1 MTLAEE
7 LRPLLARAWLLIG
20 VGSDLR
26 GDDAFGPVLA
36 RRLAEEGLPA
46 LDGGTS
52 PESLTG
58 PILRSGAE
66 VLLFADVGNLGAP
79 AGSLRLLPASAV
91 PPGGS
96 STHDPSLGLLVAYLE
111 AQRPF
116 TARILAV
123 EPARMGLGE
132 PVSAEVAAAV
142 DAAVEA
148 FRAAR
153 LRCSASALPPT
164 ARAAHGAGAGRRRGH
179 KRARPQGSRW

>member
-1 MTLAEE
+1 VTLAEE
-7 LRPLLARAWLLIG
+7 LAPLLARRWLLVG

-26 GDDAFGPVLA
+26 GDDAFGPLLA
-36 RRLAEEGLPA
+36 RRLARDGYPA

-66 VLLFADVGNLGAP
+66 VLIFADIGNLGAP
-79 AGSLRLLPASAV
+79 AGSLRLLSAAAV

-96 STHDPSLGLLVAYLE
+96 STHDPSLGLLVAYLT

-123 EPARMGLGE
+123 EPTRMGLGE
-132 PVSAEVAAAV
+132 RVSAEVAAAL
-142 DAAVEA
+142 D
-148 FRAAR
+148 RAAAAFHA
-153 LRCSASALPPT
+153 ASA
-164 ARAAHGAGAGRRRGH
+164 
-179 KRARPQGSRW
+179 

>member
-7 LRPLLARAWLLIG
+7 LRPLLARPWLLIG

-26 GDDAFGPVLA
+26 GDDAFGPLLA
-36 RRLAEEGLPA
+36 RRLAEEGFPA

-66 VLLFADVGNLGAP
+66 GLLFADVGILGAP

-116 TARILAV
+116 TAWILAV
-123 EPARMGLGE
+123 EPARMGLGA

-148 FRAAR
+148 FRAA
-153 LRCSASALPPT
+153 T
-164 ARAAHGAGAGRRRGH
+164 ARQGRTP
-179 KRARPQGSRW
+179 RPANR